1 MKDKLLDINE
11 LQNYCDQQF
20 STLQE
25 LTQQNQAL
33 KEKVAHLETLVQ
45 STTDLKIKEV
55 TAVTITPEQL
65 ICEIQIEKLRE
76 KSFERE
82 LTLEETKRLEI
93 LIKSLYMIKEKGLG
107 EINPEYKR
115 LTENITIENLTQ
127 IASTLTPEE
136 INGNQND

>member
-1 MKDKLLDINE
+1 MEKSKLLDVTE

-25 LTQQNQAL
+25 ITKENKVL
-33 KEKVAHLETLVQ
+33 KEKVAQLEILVQ
-45 STTDLKIKEV
+45 STTDLKV
-55 TAVTITPEQL
+55 SAMTVTPEQL
-65 ICEIQIEKLRE
+65 ICEIQIEKLRA

-107 EINPEYKR
+107 EINPEYTK
-115 LTENITIENLTQ
+115 LTEAITIDNLTQ
-127 IASTLTPEE
+127 IASTPEVN
-136 INGNQND
+136 NGSQSE